1 MVTAHI
7 AMIFARTMNQADYI
21 LRPRSGTWAP
31 GRARRLV
38 AFDITVEHDGEPL
51 GGHNVQ
57 AVLGAPDY
65 HPPDPRNTGLNQQVA
80 LTLDSGWWITLR
92 NQFADAP
99 DVAARILSSAG
110 EELSGATSRASEA
123 RDDETDALW
132 SWLRATHFAA
142 SGPDY
147 W

>member
-1 MVTAHI
+1 
-7 AMIFARTMNQADYI
+7 MNQTEYV

-31 GRARRLV
+31 GPSKRLV
-38 AFDITVEHDGEPL
+38 AFDITVEHGGEPL

-57 AVLGAPDY
+57 AILNAPDY
-65 HPPDPRNTGLNQQVA
+65 RPPDPRNAGLNDQVV

-92 NQFADAP
+92 NQFGDAP
-99 DVAARILSSAG
+99 GVAARILSSAAQ
-110 EELSGATSRASEA
+110 ELSRATSRASEA
-123 RDDETDALW
+123 RGNETDAVW
-132 SWLRATHFAA
+132 SWLITTHFDA